1 MQSTLSKVM
10 IWWWLS
16 QVITPLP
23 AWNDPTKHSS
33 DNMFCFQTT
42 IPKFF
47 KTHHQKSSCEIHG
60 CFWTSKPM
68 AAVPA
73 SSRRRR
79 LPLASNSTVP
89 PSSWRRDGLI
99 YLNQFVAAFGSVNK
113 YIHTYVYMKIHIYI
127 YTEIINYCEPWYGFF
142 RKVFYPKSSL
152 ILVYMGLRFFPLS
165 FGGSCPNTRSIS
177 KRFIFLQG
185 CLARGTF
192 IYAWTTEDFT
202 HKCATFLHKG
212 GQVDGSVREEI
223 VEPSISQ
230 WYNDILKLRAY
241 LITLTWTLL
250 IALAYMIQKV

>member
-1 MQSTLSKVM
+1 MTFSSHHTPTSLKWSNKTFVRQHVLFSNNNPQVFQNSSPKKQLWNSWLFLNLETNGRCACKFTQASTAVGLK
-10 IWWWLS
+10 L
-16 QVITPLP
+16 
-23 AWNDPTKHSS
+23 HSAAIVLKAGWFDLFES
-33 DNMFCFQTT
+33 ICCGFWFC
-42 IPKFF
+42 
-47 KTHHQKSSCEIHG
+47 
-60 CFWTSKPM
+60 
-68 AAVPA
+68 
-73 SSRRRR
+73 
-79 LPLASNSTVP
+79 
-89 PSSWRRDGLI
+89 
-99 YLNQFVAAFGSVNK
+99 K

>member
-1 MQSTLSKVM
+1 MCTTPKHIYAIIIIIYIYIYKQSVNSIHCNPLLQSTLSKVM
-10 IWWWLS
+10 TWWWLS

-127 YTEIINYCEPWYGFF
+127 Y
-142 RKVFYPKSSL
+142 
-152 ILVYMGLRFFPLS
+152 
-165 FGGSCPNTRSIS
+165 
-177 KRFIFLQG
+177 
-185 CLARGTF
+185 
-192 IYAWTTEDFT
+192 
-202 HKCATFLHKG
+202 
-212 GQVDGSVREEI
+212 
-223 VEPSISQ
+223 
-230 WYNDILKLRAY
+230 
-241 LITLTWTLL
+241 
-250 IALAYMIQKV
+250 IQKL